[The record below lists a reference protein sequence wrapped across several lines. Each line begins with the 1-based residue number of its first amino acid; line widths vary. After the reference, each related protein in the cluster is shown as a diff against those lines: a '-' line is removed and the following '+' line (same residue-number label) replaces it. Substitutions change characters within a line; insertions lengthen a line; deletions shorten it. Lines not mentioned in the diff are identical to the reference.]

1 MLIYIFSVALPDST
15 DDSLAGIRSDIKQQM
30 KPSVSVLLSILTV
43 FIKANHY
50 YAQQSSVVPPISR
63 LGNEPLQLTM
73 SNSIQ
78 LVRDVLVAQRR
89 FHQPKSTA
97 RAVRQANRLARP
109 VTASIANI
117 SPSPPEETPVRDA
130 LMKRLTDLVASGPNK
145 TTGIDRQV
153 RHIGHYVVHSVN
165 TSIRA
170 TQKATLQ
177 DVAALVCTIALPL
190 FTLLIGF
197 MSRNSSVRELWR
209 SGSYKMFMT
218 TFIPQTSVI
227 LAL

>member
-1 MLIYIFSVALPDST
+1 MAIAADDVDKTMAIVALPDST

-30 KPSVSVLLSILTV
+30 KPSVS
-43 FIKANHY
+43 
-50 YAQQSSVVPPISR
+50 SSVVPPISR

-130 LMKRLTDLVASGPNK
+130 LMKQLTDLVA
-145 TTGIDRQV
+145 
-153 RHIGHYVVHSVN
+153 
-165 TSIRA
+165 
-170 TQKATLQ
+170 
-177 DVAALVCTIALPL
+177 
-190 FTLLIGF
+190 
-197 MSRNSSVRELWR
+197 
-209 SGSYKMFMT
+209 
-218 TFIPQTSVI
+218 
-227 LAL
+227 